1 MDMYEVFAQ
10 NPLLA
15 ILRNVPKEITLDYAG
30 AIRKGGV
37 KVFEVALN
45 SPDAL
50 EQIAMLRK
58 AYGGECLIGAGTAIT
73 VERCQTALD
82 AGAQFLL
89 TPGTPVDVLAFC
101 RDHNVMLLPG
111 VMTPTDVAVS
121 LQYGFKTMKLF
132 PAGDLPR
139 SYVKDLKGPYDDT
152 NYIAIGGVT
161 PDNIPDVPCRRLPW
175 RGPCQQPDAQRQG
188 ESPRL
193 GRLRRL
199 CRDSGRAGKRIRTAK
214 PNKIAHKNAP
224 RLPITETEGCCHFR
238 IVCFL
243 LYALFFA
250 IRPSTA
256 PTRALPLRP
265 RSLGRITRAM
275 AQTPVKLTAMTKAV
289 IRPVHRP

>member
-50 EQIAMLRK
+50 KQITMLRK

-73 VERCQTALD
+73 VERCQAALD

-101 RDHNVMLLPG
+101 RDHNVLLLPG
-111 VMTPTDVAVS
+111 VMTPTDGAVS

-161 PDNIPDVPCRRLPW
+161 PDNIPEFRAAGCLGVGLASSLMPKDKVKARDW
-175 RGPCQQPDAQRQG
+175 DACAAYV
-188 ESPRL
+188 ETL
-193 GRLRRL
+193 AE
-199 CRDSGRAGKRIRTAK
+199 RAKG
-214 PNKIAHKNAP
+214 
-224 RLPITETEGCCHFR
+224 
-238 IVCFL
+238 
-243 LYALFFA
+243 
-250 IRPSTA
+250 
-256 PTRALPLRP
+256 
-265 RSLGRITRAM
+265 
-275 AQTPVKLTAMTKAV
+275 
-289 IRPVHRP
+289 

>member
-58 AYGGECLIGAGTAIT
+58 TYGGECLIGAGTAIT
-73 VERCQTALD
+73 VERCQAALD

-161 PDNIPDVPCRRLPW
+161 PDNIPEFRAVGCLGVGLASSLMPKDKVKARDW
-175 RGPCQQPDAQRQG
+175 DACAAYV
-188 ESPRL
+188 ETL
-193 GRLRRL
+193 AE
-199 CRDSGRAGKRIRTAK
+199 RAKG
-214 PNKIAHKNAP
+214 
-224 RLPITETEGCCHFR
+224 
-238 IVCFL
+238 
-243 LYALFFA
+243 
-250 IRPSTA
+250 
-256 PTRALPLRP
+256 
-265 RSLGRITRAM
+265 
-275 AQTPVKLTAMTKAV
+275 
-289 IRPVHRP
+289 